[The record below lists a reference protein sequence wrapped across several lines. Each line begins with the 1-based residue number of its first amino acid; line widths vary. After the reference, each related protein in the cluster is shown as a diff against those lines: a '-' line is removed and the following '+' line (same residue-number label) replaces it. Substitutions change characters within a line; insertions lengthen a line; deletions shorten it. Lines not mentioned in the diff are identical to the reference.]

1 MLGPE
6 EGLQGGGVP
15 MKILHQEKAWVMEW
29 NAQEGTRLV
38 CVLKGN
44 FTREVWPL
52 TLATGR

>member
-38 CVLKGN
+38 GVLKGN